1 MQEPIVIIGAGQ
13 AALKC
18 AETLRR
24 LGFDGPLRMVG
35 DEPHPPYQRPPLS
48 KKFLSG
54 DCTAEQLWL
63 APAAFFDQNAIELMT
78 GAEAIAIDRARR
90 SVALRD
96 GRTLPFGR
104 LLMAT
109 GSRPRSLTITGAR
122 LPGVHALRSIDDVV
136 AMRSSL
142 GDAARIVIM
151 GGGYIGLEVAAVLR
165 TMSRDVTVLE
175 AQDRLLQRVVSPEVS
190 HYFAELHRAK
200 GVRIFTGATVE
211 AIVGRDR
218 VEAVE
223 TGAGRFPADIVLV
236 AIGSVAN
243 DDLAT
248 SAGLETANGIVVDA
262 ACHSADGIYA
272 AGDCARFPSRRY
284 GTSIRL
290 ESVQNAADQGRAAAA
305 AMLGA
310 SDIYDPVPWF
320 WSDQYDTKLQIAGLS
335 LGHDRISVDGDP
347 STGTFAVNYFA
358 GDRLLAVDAINA
370 PRAHMMARR
379 QMA

>member
-1 MQEPIVIIGAGQ
+1 
-13 AALKC
+13 
-18 AETLRR
+18 
-24 LGFDGPLRMVG
+24 
-35 DEPHPPYQRPPLS
+35 
-48 KKFLSG
+48 
-54 DCTAEQLWL
+54 
-63 APAAFFDQNAIELMT
+63 
-78 GAEAIAIDRARR
+78 
-90 SVALRD
+90 
-96 GRTLPFGR
+96 
-104 LLMAT
+104 
-109 GSRPRSLTITGAR
+109 
-122 LPGVHALRSIDDVV
+122 
-136 AMRSSL
+136 MRSSL

>member
-1 MQEPIVIIGAGQ
+1 MREPIVIVGAGQ
-13 AALKC
+13 SALKC

-24 LGFDGPLRMVG
+24 LGFDGAIRMIG

-54 DCTAEQLWL
+54 ECTSEQLWL
-63 APAAFFDQNAIELMT
+63 APPAFFEKNAIELMT
-78 GAEAIAIDRARR
+78 GTEAIAIDRSQR

-96 GRTLPFGR
+96 GRNLPFGR
-104 LLMAT
+104 LLVAT
-109 GSRPRSLTITGAR
+109 GSRPRSLAIAGAR
-122 LPGVHALRSIDDVV
+122 LSGVHALRGIDDVV
-136 AMRSSL
+136 AMRSEL
-142 GDAARIVIM
+142 AEAARIVII

-200 GVRIFTGATVE
+200 GVRIFTGATVQ
-211 AIVGRDR
+211 AIAGRDR

-223 TGAGRFPADIVLV
+223 TGVGRLPADIVLV

-243 DDLAT
+243 DELAAA
-248 SAGLETANGIVVDA
+248 AGLETANGIVVDA
-262 ACHSADGIYA
+262 MCHAADGIHA

-284 GTSIRL
+284 GTPIRL
-290 ESVQNAADQGRAAAA
+290 ESVQNATDQGRAAAA

-310 SDIYDPVPWF
+310 PEIYDPVPWF

-335 LGHDRISVDGDP
+335 LGHDRVSVDGDP
-347 STGTFAVNYFA
+347 ATGSFAVSYFA

-379 QMA
+379 QLA